1 LTRFGIA
8 NGIFSICRAALEEL
22 DLTRF
27 NKLYEDVIRL
37 DVIDKDFI

>member
-1 LTRFGIA
+1 MTRFGIA